1 MFDNLTKRISE
12 TLNKIYNKGRLTENN
27 ISATLREVRIS
38 LLEADVALPVIK
50 QFIHHVK
57 KKSLGNEINNTLTPG
72 QTFIKII
79 KKELILIM
87 GEQNNT
93 LNLNVSPPAV
103 ILIVGMQGS
112 GKTTNLVKL
121 AKLLKETKRKK
132 ILMVST
138 DIYRPAAIK
147 QLEILSSEVNIDFF
161 PSDSNQKPIE
171 IANKALEYAKIKFY
185 DILLIDTAGRLHV
198 EKKMMNEIKEIHDNI
213 KPIETLLI
221 IDAMIGQDSINILP
235 VFNNIIPISGIILTK
250 MDSDTR
256 GGVALSI
263 RFITGKPVK
272 FMGTGEKLN
281 AIEPFYPDRI
291 ASRILGMGDMLS
303 LIENIEAYTKKRK
316 SEKLKNKLKNKNKFD
331 LNDFLIHIKQMQNM
345 GGVSTLIE
353 KLPKNQIKLNH
364 LQSFI
369 NDKILVKFEAIIN
382 SMTKK
387 ERKTPEIIKGS
398 QKRRIASG
406 SGVNIQDINKLLK
419 QFNDLKK
426 IMTKIKKWNIKT
438 VISQIK
444 NIIPKNMFN

>member
-1 MFDNLTKRISE
+1 MFDHLTKRISE
-12 TLNKIYNKGRLTENN
+12 TLNKIANKGRLTENN
-27 ISATLREVRIS
+27 ISVTLREVRIA

-57 KKSLGNEINNTLTPG
+57 KKSLGNKINNTLTPG
-72 QTFIKII
+72 QTFIKIV

-103 ILIVGMQGS
+103 LLIVGMQGS

-147 QLEILSSEVNIDFF
+147 QLEVLSSEVNIDVF
-161 PSDSNQKPIE
+161 PSNSNQKPIE

-198 EKKMMNEIKEIHDNI
+198 EKKMMNEIKEMHDNI
-213 KPIETLLI
+213 KPIETLLV
-221 IDAMIGQDSINILP
+221 IDAMTGQDSMNILP
-235 VFNNIIPISGIILTK
+235 VFNNIVPISGIILTK

-272 FMGTGEKLN
+272 FIGTGEKLN
-281 AIEPFYPDRI
+281 SIEPFYPDRI
-291 ASRILGMGDMLS
+291 ASRILGMGDILS
-303 LIENIEAYTKKRK
+303 LIENVEAYTKKRK

-345 GGVSTLIE
+345 GGVSNLIE
-353 KLPKNQIKLNH
+353 KLPKNQVQLNH
-364 LQSFI
+364 IQSFI

-426 IMTKIKKWNIKT
+426 IMTKIKTWNVKK